1 MQYIKHY
8 KCINR
13 FHTCLSK
20 VNSVITAHPP
30 TPSFIITSIFV
41 YTAVDQYC
49 YDTCCPF
56 IQSGLNKKGVIE
68 KKLFFFFLSFLSDCP
83 MLGCKLSG
91 YSTVWITKH
100 TENIH
105 YNLHVLQT
113 FSSSRVSQAANH
125 IQQPLQPVK
134 IFDAKTNRMAAVFS
148 PQAEAYQRLADFK
161 QNLQNK

>member
-1 MQYIKHY
+1 MYEQIPYLFKQGQQCHN
-8 KCINR
+8 CP
-13 FHTCLSK
+13 
-20 VNSVITAHPP
+20 PP

-68 KKLFFFFLSFLSDCP
+68 KKNLFVSFFSLSLFLSDCP
-83 MLGCKLSG
+83 VLGCKLLG

-105 YNLHVLQT
+105 YNLRVLQT

-125 IQQPLQPVK
+125 IQQPLQPVR
-134 IFDAKTNRMAAVFS
+134 IFGAKN
-148 PQAEAYQRLADFK
+148 Q
-161 QNLQNK
+161 QNGRCV